1 MKLRLEIMNFKY
13 SLDKK
18 INLNNKVIFSIY
30 IFNKI
35 RILKINFS
43 MKKINN
49 LRIIKLLKKIEINKK
64 ANELIK
70 EYKKYGEVEKLNS
83 NENIKKLKFILK
95 NLKININSFDL
106 KLEIGTIDCIFTSF
120 LIPIISSIL
129 TLILNRYNNKLE
141 NEKFVIMP
149 VYKNKNFINIDF
161 TGIFEIK
168 MISII
173 NIFLNIRKMKINN
186 CKKNKKFNKNFNKNN
201 ERRLNKK
208 NFEYCN

>member
-120 LIPIISSIL
+120 LIPIISSVL

>member
-149 VYKNKNFINIDF
+149 VYKNKNFININF

>member
-1 MKLRLEIMNFKY
+1 MLKIIAIEDDEKVQKNIQELVRKLSIQ
-13 SLDKK
+13 LDKE
-18 INLNNKVIFSIY
+18 LSIVFY
-30 IFNKI
+30 P
-35 RILKINFS
+35 
-43 MKKINN
+43 
-49 LRIIKLLKKIEINKK
+49 
-64 ANELIK
+64 
-70 EYKKYGEVEKLNS
+70 
-83 NENIKKLKFILK
+83 
-95 NLKININSFDL
+95 
-106 KLEIGTIDCIFTSF
+106 T
-120 LIPIISSIL
+120 
-129 TLILNRYNNKLE
+129 YNNKLE

>member
-70 EYKKYGEVEKLNS
+70 EYKKYGKVEK
-83 NENIKKLKFILK
+83 
-95 NLKININSFDL
+95 
-106 KLEIGTIDCIFTSF
+106 
-120 LIPIISSIL
+120 
-129 TLILNRYNNKLE
+129 
-141 NEKFVIMP
+141 
-149 VYKNKNFINIDF
+149 
-161 TGIFEIK
+161 
-168 MISII
+168 
-173 NIFLNIRKMKINN
+173 
-186 CKKNKKFNKNFNKNN
+186 
-201 ERRLNKK
+201 
-208 NFEYCN
+208 